1 MFHPD
6 TSYCFSSVHP
16 LTVVMDIYV
25 YIDLHVVYYSSS
37 QDLAGFN
44 HNFDENSEEKEKL
57 DFICSNAIN
66 YIKEGGSVLIPIDR
80 LGTIL
85 LLLEEMTASLEA
97 SDLKVSFLLFR
108 TTLVS
113 LVLQNHKP
121 ISF

>member
-1 MFHPD
+1 MN
-6 TSYCFSSVHP
+6 
-16 LTVVMDIYV
+16 IYV
-25 YIDLHVVYYSSS
+25 YIDFHVVYYSSS

-44 HNFDENSEEKEKL
+44 HNSDENSEEKEKL
-57 DFICSNAIN
+57 DFICSNTIN
-66 YIKEGGSVLIPIDR
+66 CIKEGGSVLIPIDR

-97 SDLKVSFLLFR
+97 SDLKVSFLLFM

-113 LVLQNHKP
+113 LVLQNHMP